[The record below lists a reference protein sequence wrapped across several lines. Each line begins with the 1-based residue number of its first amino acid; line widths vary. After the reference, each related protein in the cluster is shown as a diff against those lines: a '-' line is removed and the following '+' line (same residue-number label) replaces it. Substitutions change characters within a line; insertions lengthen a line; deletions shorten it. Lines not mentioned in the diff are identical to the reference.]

1 MYGQYILGRTQ
12 GSIMHKDKK
21 NYIKALEKSVIED
34 IETLKKMQEKNSKFQ
49 HMQPVKEQIFKKRRT
64 IAKLE
69 QEIKNG

>member
-1 MYGQYILGRTQ
+1 
-12 GSIMHKDKK
+12 MHKDKK

-69 QEIKNG
+69 LEIKNG

>member
-12 GSIMHKDKK
+12 DSIMHKDKK

>member
-1 MYGQYILGRTQ
+1 M
-12 GSIMHKDKK
+12 SDDKR

-34 IETLKKMQEKNSKFQ
+34 IEELKKMQEKNTKFQ

-69 QEIKNG
+69 QEIKNAR